1 MRQSHRKR
9 DMTLTIKNRLY
20 ILSFIPLLL
29 MAIGMMSVTYMKS
42 TELTAQQ
49 VESTRS
55 NMMAMKEK
63 ELKAYLQMAQSSISP
78 FLERGATLEEALPTL
93 RTLEYGE
100 SGYIFGYDSKG
111 VRVVVGQNT
120 DGIGKNYYDLQDKK
134 GNYLI
139 RDLIKNSKL
148 GEFTTY
154 YFPKLGQSEA
164 LPKLSYSIF
173 IPQWD
178 LMLGTGFYTDD
189 IDAVIAE
196 MKESSNAALQSSLTA
211 IALFCGLIAVVVA
224 VFAVAVNRTIMKP
237 LEQFDRSIS
246 AFASGEADLTA
257 RMETFKAP
265 EFTKL
270 SENFNAFVASL
281 QTIIR
286 SVSDVGQQ
294 VVSETSSMSSRAA
307 QVDELATGQRE
318 ETEQVATA
326 MTEMTTTAQEIS
338 SNASQAADSAKLAEN
353 NAKEAQQIVNAAAD
367 SVAGL
372 ASEVSEANTVVSR
385 LEGDVQNISSS
396 LAVIQDIA
404 EQTNL
409 LALNA
414 AIEAARAGEQGRG
427 FAVVADEVRKLAS
440 RTQESTGDIHK
451 MIEQLKAASDAAVKA
466 MDSSQNRSAQ
476 TVEEANAAAAAL
488 AKIQESIDT
497 IMDMN
502 SLIATATEQQNIV
515 GQEISQR
522 IVVIS
527 DQSSQSASLANQ
539 NRAGSQN
546 LNNRANELYHLV
558 DRFTV

>member
-1 MRQSHRKR
+1 
-9 DMTLTIKNRLY
+9 MTLTIKNRLY

-63 ELKAYLQMAQSSISP
+63 ELKAYLQMAYSSISP
-78 FLERGATLEEALPTL
+78 FLDKGATLEEALPTL

-111 VRVVVGQNT
+111 VRVVVGQNN

-173 IPQWD
+173 VPQWD

-211 IALFCGLIAVVVA
+211 IAIFCGLIALVVA
-224 VFAVAVNRTIMKP
+224 VFAVAVNRTIMQP

-294 VVSETSSMSSRAA
+294 VVAETSSMSSRAA
-307 QVDELATGQRE
+307 QVDEIATGQRE

-338 SNASQAADSAKLAEN
+338 SNASQAADSAKLAEG

-466 MDSSQNRSAQ
+466 MDSSQTRSAQ
-476 TVEEANAAAAAL
+476 TVEEANAAAEAL
-488 AKIQESIDT
+488 AKIQASIDT

-527 DQSSQSASLANQ
+527 DQSSQSAELANQ
-539 NRAGSQN
+539 NRTGSQN
-546 LNNRANELYHLV
+546 LNSRANELYHLV

>member
-1 MRQSHRKR
+1 
-9 DMTLTIKNRLY
+9 MTLTIKNRLY

-63 ELKAYLQMAQSSISP
+63 ELKAYLQMAYSSISP
-78 FLERGATLEEALPTL
+78 FLDRGATLEEALPTL

-111 VRVVVGQNT
+111 VRVVVGQNN

-173 IPQWD
+173 VPQWD

-196 MKESSNAALQSSLTA
+196 MKESSNVALQSSLTA
-211 IALFCGLIAVVVA
+211 IAIFCGLIALVVA
-224 VFAVAVNRTIMKP
+224 VFAVAVNRTIMQP

-294 VVSETSSMSSRAA
+294 VVAETSSMSSRAA
-307 QVDELATGQRE
+307 QVDEIATGQRE

-338 SNASQAADSAKLAEN
+338 SNASQAADSAKLAEG

-476 TVEEANAAAAAL
+476 TVEEANAAAEAL
-488 AKIQESIDT
+488 AKIQASIDT

-527 DQSSQSASLANQ
+527 DQSSQSAELANQ
-539 NRAGSQN
+539 NRTGSQN
-546 LNNRANELYHLV
+546 LNSRANELYHLV

>member
-1 MRQSHRKR
+1 
-9 DMTLTIKNRLY
+9 MTLTIKNRLY

-55 NMMAMKEK
+55 NMMTMKEK
-63 ELKAYLQMAQSSISP
+63 ELKAYLQMAYSSISP
-78 FLERGATLEEALPTL
+78 FLDRGATLEEALPTL

-111 VRVVVGQNT
+111 VRVVVGQSN
-120 DGIGKNYYDLQDKK
+120 DGIGNNYFDLQDKK

-154 YFPKLGQSEA
+154 YFPKPGQSVA
-164 LPKLSYSIF
+164 LPKLSYSVF
-173 IPQWD
+173 VPQWD

-196 MKESSNAALQSSLTA
+196 MKESSNVALQSSLTA
-211 IALFCGLIAVVVA
+211 IAIFCGLIALVVA
-224 VFAVAVNRTIMKP
+224 VFAVAVNRTIMQP

-257 RMETFKAP
+257 RMEAFKAP

-307 QVDELATGQRE
+307 QVDEIATGQRE

-338 SNASQAADSAKLAEN
+338 SNASQAADSAKQAEN
-353 NAKEAQQIVNAAAD
+353 NAKEAQQIVNAAAN

-396 LAVIQDIA
+396 LTVIQDIA

-451 MIEQLKAASDAAVKA
+451 MIQQLKAASDAAVKA

-488 AKIQESIDT
+488 AKIQASIDT

-539 NRAGSQN
+539 NRTGSQN
-546 LNNRANELYHLV
+546 LNSRANELYHLV

>member
-1 MRQSHRKR
+1 
-9 DMTLTIKNRLY
+9 MTLTIKNRLY

-211 IALFCGLIAVVVA
+211 IALFCGLIALVVA

-294 VVSETSSMSSRAA
+294 VVAETSSMSSRAA
-307 QVDELATGQRE
+307 QVDKIATGQRE

-338 SNASQAADSAKLAEN
+338 SNASQAADSAKLAEG

-372 ASEVSEANTVVSR
+372 ASEVSEANTVVSQ

-466 MDSSQNRSAQ
+466 MDSSQNRSTQ

-527 DQSSQSASLANQ
+527 DQSSQSAALANQ
-539 NRAGSQN
+539 NRTGSQN
-546 LNNRANELYHLV
+546 LNSRANELYHLV

>member
-1 MRQSHRKR
+1 
-9 DMTLTIKNRLY
+9 MTLTIKNRLY

-63 ELKAYLQMAQSSISP
+63 ELKAYLQMAYSSISP
-78 FLERGATLEEALPTL
+78 FLDKGATLEEALPTL

-111 VRVVVGQNT
+111 VRVVVGQSN
-120 DGIGKNYYDLQDKK
+120 DGIGKNYYDLQDKQ

-154 YFPKLGQSEA
+154 YFPKPGQSIA
-164 LPKLSYSIF
+164 LPKLSYSVF
-173 IPQWD
+173 VPQWD

-196 MKESSNAALQSSLTA
+196 MKESSNVALQSSLTA
-211 IALFCGLIAVVVA
+211 IAIFCGLIALVVA
-224 VFAVAVNRTIMKP
+224 VFAVAVNRTIMQP

-257 RMETFKAP
+257 RMEKFKAP

-294 VVSETSSMSSRAA
+294 VVAETSSMSSRAA
-307 QVDELATGQRE
+307 QVDEIATGQRE

-338 SNASQAADSAKLAEN
+338 SNASQAADSAKLAEG
-353 NAKEAQQIVNAAAD
+353 NAKEAQQIVNAAAN

-396 LAVIQDIA
+396 LTVIQDIA

-451 MIEQLKAASDAAVKA
+451 MIQQLKAASDAAVKA
-466 MDSSQNRSAQ
+466 MDSSQNKSAQ

-546 LNNRANELYHLV
+546 LNSRANELYHLV

>member
-1 MRQSHRKR
+1 
-9 DMTLTIKNRLY
+9 MTLTIKNRLY

-211 IALFCGLIAVVVA
+211 IALFCGLIALVVA

-237 LEQFDRSIS
+237 LEQFDHSIS

-265 EFTKL
+265 EFSKL

-294 VVSETSSMSSRAA
+294 VVAETSSMSSRAA
-307 QVDELATGQRE
+307 QVDEIATGQRE

-338 SNASQAADSAKLAEN
+338 SNASQAADSAKLAES

-502 SLIATATEQQNIV
+502 SLIATATEEQNIV

>member
-1 MRQSHRKR
+1 
-9 DMTLTIKNRLY
+9 MTLTIKNRLY

-63 ELKAYLQMAQSSISP
+63 ELKAYLQMAYSSISP
-78 FLERGATLEEALPTL
+78 FLDRGATLEEALPTL

-111 VRVVVGQNT
+111 VRVVVGQNN
-120 DGIGKNYYDLQDKK
+120 DGIGNNYYDLQDKK

-173 IPQWD
+173 VPQWD

-211 IALFCGLIAVVVA
+211 IAIFCGLIALVVA
-224 VFAVAVNRTIMKP
+224 VFAVAVNRTIMRP

-294 VVSETSSMSSRAA
+294 VVAETSSMSSRAA
-307 QVDELATGQRE
+307 QVDEIATGQRE

-338 SNASQAADSAKLAEN
+338 SNASQAADSAKLAEG

-476 TVEEANAAAAAL
+476 TVEEANAAAKAL
-488 AKIQESIDT
+488 AKIQASIDT

-527 DQSSQSASLANQ
+527 DQSSQSAELANQ
-539 NRAGSQN
+539 NRTGSQN
-546 LNNRANELYHLV
+546 LNSRANELYHLV

>member
-1 MRQSHRKR
+1 
-9 DMTLTIKNRLY
+9 MTLTIKNRLY

-63 ELKAYLQMAQSSISP
+63 ELKAYLQMAYSSISP
-78 FLERGATLEEALPTL
+78 FLDKGATLEEALPTL

-100 SGYIFGYDSKG
+100 SGYIFGYNSKG
-111 VRVVVGQNT
+111 VRVVVGQNS

-196 MKESSNAALQSSLTA
+196 MKESSNVALQSSLTA
-211 IALFCGLIAVVVA
+211 IAIFCGLIALVVA
-224 VFAVAVNRTIMKP
+224 VFAVAVNRTIMQP

-257 RMETFKAP
+257 RMEHFKAP

-294 VVSETSSMSSRAA
+294 VVSETTSMSSRAA
-307 QVDELATGQRE
+307 QVDEIATGQRE

-338 SNASQAADSAKLAEN
+338 SNASQAADSAKQAET
-353 NAKEAQQIVNAAAD
+353 NAKEAQQIVNAAAN

-396 LAVIQDIA
+396 LTVIQDIA

-451 MIEQLKAASDAAVKA
+451 MIQQLKAASDAAVKA

-488 AKIQESIDT
+488 AKIQASIDT

-539 NRAGSQN
+539 NRTGSQN
-546 LNNRANELYHLV
+546 LNSRANELYHLV

>member
-1 MRQSHRKR
+1 
-9 DMTLTIKNRLY
+9 MTLTIKNRLY

-111 VRVVVGQNT
+111 VRVVVGQNN

-173 IPQWD
+173 VPQWD

-196 MKESSNAALQSSLTA
+196 MKESSNVALQSSLTA
-211 IALFCGLIAVVVA
+211 IAIFCGLIALVVA
-224 VFAVAVNRTIMKP
+224 AFAVAVNRTIMRP
-237 LEQFDRSIS
+237 LEQFDRSIN

-294 VVSETSSMSSRAA
+294 VVAETSSMSSRAA
-307 QVDELATGQRE
+307 QVDEIATGQRE

-338 SNASQAADSAKLAEN
+338 SNASQAADSAKLAEG

-476 TVEEANAAAAAL
+476 TVEEANAAAKAL
-488 AKIQESIDT
+488 AKIQASIDT

-527 DQSSQSASLANQ
+527 DQSSQSAELANQ
-539 NRAGSQN
+539 NRTGSQN
-546 LNNRANELYHLV
+546 LNSRANELYHLV

>member
-1 MRQSHRKR
+1 
-9 DMTLTIKNRLY
+9 MTLTIKNRLY

-111 VRVVVGQNT
+111 VRVVVGQNN

-173 IPQWD
+173 VPQWD

-196 MKESSNAALQSSLTA
+196 MKESSNVALQSSLTA
-211 IALFCGLIAVVVA
+211 IAIFCGLIALVVA
-224 VFAVAVNRTIMKP
+224 VFAVAVNRTIMRP

-294 VVSETSSMSSRAA
+294 VVAETSNMSSRAA
-307 QVDELATGQRE
+307 QVDEIATGQRE

-338 SNASQAADSAKLAEN
+338 SNASQAADSAKLAEG

-476 TVEEANAAAAAL
+476 TVEEANAAAEAL
-488 AKIQESIDT
+488 AKIQASIDT

-527 DQSSQSASLANQ
+527 DQSSQSAELANQ
-539 NRAGSQN
+539 NRTGSQN
-546 LNNRANELYHLV
+546 LNSRANELYHLV

>member
-1 MRQSHRKR
+1 
-9 DMTLTIKNRLY
+9 MTLTIKNRLY

-111 VRVVVGQNT
+111 VRVVVGQNN

-211 IALFCGLIAVVVA
+211 IAIFCGLIALVVA

-294 VVSETSSMSSRAA
+294 VVAETSSMSSRAA
-307 QVDELATGQRE
+307 QVDVIATGQRE

-338 SNASQAADSAKLAEN
+338 SNASQAADSAKLAEG

-476 TVEEANAAAAAL
+476 TVEEANAAAEAL
-488 AKIQESIDT
+488 AKIQASIDT

-527 DQSSQSASLANQ
+527 DQSSQSAELANQ
-539 NRAGSQN
+539 NRTGSQN
-546 LNNRANELYHLV
+546 LNSRANELYHLV

>member
-1 MRQSHRKR
+1 YS
-9 DMTLTIKNRLY
+9 
-20 ILSFIPLLL
+20 
-29 MAIGMMSVTYMKS
+29 A
-42 TELTAQQ
+42 
-49 VESTRS
+49 
-55 NMMAMKEK
+55 
-63 ELKAYLQMAQSSISP
+63 ISP
-78 FLERGATLEEALPTL
+78 FLDRGATLEEALPTL

-111 VRVVVGQNT
+111 VRVVVGQSN
-120 DGIGKNYYDLQDKK
+120 DGIGKNYYDLQDKQ

-139 RDLIKNSKL
+139 RDLIKNAKL

-154 YFPKLGQSEA
+154 YFPKPGQSVA
-164 LPKLSYSIF
+164 LPKLSYSVF
-173 IPQWD
+173 VPQWD

-211 IALFCGLIAVVVA
+211 IAIFCGFIALIVA
-224 VFAVAVNRTIMKP
+224 IFAVAVNRTIMQP

-257 RMETFKAP
+257 RMEAFKAP

-294 VVSETSSMSSRAA
+294 VVAETSSMSSRAA
-307 QVDELATGQRE
+307 QVDEIASGQRE

-338 SNASQAADSAKLAEN
+338 SNASQAADSAKQAEN
-353 NAKEAQQIVNAAAD
+353 NAKEAQQIVNAAAN

-396 LAVIQDIA
+396 LTVIQDIA

-451 MIEQLKAASDAAVKA
+451 MIQQLKAASDAAVKA

-488 AKIQESIDT
+488 AKIQASIDT

-539 NRAGSQN
+539 NRTGSQN
-546 LNNRANELYHLV
+546 LNSRANELYHLV